1 MINKRVISTFVMVL
15 VLISSISLISAINL
29 LVSSEPIVSSIIND
43 EDKPGVIDF
52 TITNNGKIAVFEL
65 YTFERFDEIF
75 ELTEKTDLSVKKSI
89 IIAIR
94 IALDESI
101 HVESFKKIFNL
112 LISPDGPDLPF
123 QEAMDYAEKFA
134 QKGKYTYAL
143 IDEIY
148 SFCQSRKEI
157 AYTKLKCVELGA
169 EVVDLGITKN
179 TIFKEAYLF
188 FLNHKYLN
196 FNSKE
201 SLEKTLLLLKYGPD
215 SFDDFKEIFNFAL
228 KKSGINVSQKEALE
242 IALTVLEKAELT
254 SKAKKELEKGSKVNE
269 EKSK

>member
-1 MINKRVISTFVMVL
+1 MAVNQHKCKTNTKFTKSYKYITRLKNVTLTKEEI
-15 VLISSISLISAINL
+15 
-29 LVSSEPIVSSIIND
+29 
-43 EDKPGVIDF
+43 IDF
-52 TITNNGKIAVFEL
+52 ATQLSSRCHN
-65 YTFERFDEIF
+65 TFERFDEIF

-188 FLNHKYLN
+188 FLNHKYLT
-196 FNSKE
+196 E
-201 SLEKTLLLLKYGPD
+201 HEVDLCLEYILL
-215 SFDDFKEIFNFAL
+215 DF
-228 KKSGINVSQKEALE
+228 
-242 IALTVLEKAELT
+242 
-254 SKAKKELEKGSKVNE
+254 
-269 EKSK
+269 